1 VILVDTSGLI
11 AAMFEDQNHHEE
23 CARIL
28 REDEGPL
35 ILSPFVFAE
44 ADYLV
49 NKYGGIE
56 AEMAFLEEIERGAYV
71 LAEFRQHWL
80 GDTRRMVH
88 RYRDLNI
95 GLTDAAMIMLA
106 EHYNCRDVLTL
117 DLRHYRAIR
126 PISKKSFRI
135 LPADAAF

>member
-1 VILVDTSGLI
+1 VIIVDTSGLV
-11 AAMFEDQNHHEE
+11 AAMFEDQRYHEE

-28 REDEGPL
+28 QEDEGPI

-56 AEMAFLEEIERGAYV
+56 AELAFLEEVERGAYLLV
-71 LAEFRQHWL
+71 PFETHLIP
-80 GDTRRMVH
+80 DTRRMVH

-95 GLTDAAMIMLA
+95 GLTDASLIMLS
-106 EHYNCRDVLTL
+106 EKWDCRDILTL
-117 DLRHYRAIR
+117 DLRHFRAIR
-126 PISKKSFRI
+126 PPTRRSLRL
-135 LPADAAF
+135 LPADLTL